1 MTPRFDKNKEPDA
14 AHRAVQVAIN
24 DVARSIAGCRRRD
37 HIRIEDLLSFAKI
50 PSLNEIT
57 VMAVAVE
64 TWKCFHSNDGG
75 CGARN
80 PIGDLVFPTPKR
92 PMRSTTSV
100 ACPLRGGTDT
110 FASHAVSVWNN
121 LSP

>member
-1 MTPRFDKNKEPDA
+1 
-14 AHRAVQVAIN
+14 AVQVAIN

-37 HIRIEDLLSFAKI
+37 HIRIEDLLSIAKI

-80 PIGDLVFPTPKR
+80 PIGDL
-92 PMRSTTSV
+92 
-100 ACPLRGGTDT
+100 
-110 FASHAVSVWNN
+110 
-121 LSP
+121 